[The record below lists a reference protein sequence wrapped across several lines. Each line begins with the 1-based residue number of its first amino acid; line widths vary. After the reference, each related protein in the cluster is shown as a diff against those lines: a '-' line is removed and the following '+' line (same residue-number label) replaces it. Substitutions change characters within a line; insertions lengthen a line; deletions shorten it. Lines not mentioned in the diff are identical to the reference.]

1 MRGRSGRGGWGRIIC
16 GSRSTTARACCPRS
30 AFAGPTQCRKTGSRT
45 HSTSPSGWSGTTGRG
60 GRRFRREWRVLLRI
74 IAGEFKGRR
83 LKTPT
88 TSKVRPTSDRVREA
102 WFSILQ
108 QSIPDARV
116 LDLFAGSGALG
127 FEALSRGAVSVDFVE
142 THRASLTALKA
153 NTEAL
158 KVEDRVTI
166 HRSDALRFAE
176 RLQPAQY
183 DVAFADPP
191 YATDDAEHVA
201 GIFRATP
208 FARVF
213 AIEHS
218 PDLSI
223 MAGDTRR
230 YGDTA
235 ITILQSPPLAV
246 LRRPSPPPL

>member
-1 MRGRSGRGGWGRIIC
+1 M
-16 GSRSTTARACCPRS
+16 
-30 AFAGPTQCRKTGSRT
+30 
-45 HSTSPSGWSGTTGRG
+45 
-60 GRRFRREWRVLLRI
+60 LRI

-83 LKTPT
+83 LKAPAGRT
-88 TSKVRPTSDRVREA
+88 VRPTGDRVKEA

-142 THRASLTALKA
+142 TGKASLAAIRDNATTL
-153 NTEAL
+153 N
-158 KVEDRVTI
+158 VGDRVTI

-191 YATDDAEHVA
+191 YASGAAAQLVELY
-201 GIFRATP
+201 GIIP

-213 AIEHS
+213 SIEHS
-218 PDLSI
+218 AGLSI
-223 MAGDTRR
+223 VAGDTRR

-235 ITILQSPPLAV
+235 ITILQSPPLAA
-246 LRRPSPPPL
+246 PSPPPHSPPL